1 MNPASDGRRLR
12 RPPLQRGL
20 AAFLLFLSVSDLGYH
35 FAESFFALPPGP
47 ATPVLLAGLGSSERG
62 GGCGIPDHD
71 GTPFHHHHFPAV
83 VSQAAPPVPLIVLA
97 KILGSATVETV
108 HSTAVIPIGRAPPV
122 RF

>member
-1 MNPASDGRRLR
+1 MNPVSEGRRLR
-12 RPPLQRGL
+12 RPLQRGL
-20 AAFLLFLSVSDLGYH
+20 AVCLLFVFLTDLGFH
-35 FAESFFALPPGP
+35 FAESFFTPPESP
-47 ATPVLLAGLGSSERG
+47 ATPVLLAGHGNTDLDP
-62 GGCGIPDHD
+62 GCGIPGHS
-71 GTPFHHHHFPAV
+71 GTRFHHHHFPAV